1 MKTEWVLITGDS
13 ANQLRVGDR
22 LKEIALGNV
31 IYSIVVTPVQQT
43 GDPSLV
49 QWSWDAA
56 LIIGGTLHYLITC
69 GFEQYGPEVY
79 VAKDEEGEPE
89 QLIVDTDVPV
99 NKHEPTTVE

>member
-1 MKTEWVLITGDS
+1 MKTDWIRITGDN
-13 ANQLRVGDR
+13 ADQLRVGDR
-22 LKEIALGNV
+22 LKEIDLDTS

-49 QWSWDAA
+49 QWTWDAA
-56 LIIGGTLHYLITC
+56 IIIGGTIHYLITR

-89 QLIVDTDVPV
+89 QLIVDTDVSS
-99 NKHEPTTVE
+99 NKQESVTI